1 MEKLDEYLSHIPVSV
16 DELRALGLFDAPASK
31 DHHLAIKGGLAQH
44 SVNVTTWLL
53 ALTKTMGVN
62 WPRYQ
67 SPFIVGM
74 LHDVVKCKCYDFE
87 EQPNR
92 AHFGYE
98 TVVVRK
104 QPAYPGHGVAS
115 ALIIAAE
122 IGLTLLPAEQAA
134 IVGHMGAFGLGE
146 RELKEYDAM
155 LKLYPR
161 EIIATHTADMLASHV
176 DEVAAGHAEAPKKK
190 EDER

>member
-16 DELRALGLFDAPASK
+16 DELRALGFFDAPASK

-87 EQPNR
+87 EQPCR
-92 AHFGYE
+92 ERFAYE
-98 TVVVRK
+98 TVIVRK

-122 IGLTLLPAEQAA
+122 LGLTLLPAEQAA
-134 IVGHMGAFGLGE
+134 IVCHMGAFGLGDK
-146 RELKEYDAM
+146 ELKELDAM
-155 LKLYPR
+155 LNIYPR

-176 DEVAAGHAEAPKKK
+176 DEVAAGRAEAPTKK
-190 EDER
+190 EDVK